1 MEKKKNKISLAI
13 MVRAGFLVAIS
24 IVMTRFAYVMLPVA
38 GVGALRISFGEVP
51 LMISGVMFGPMVGA
65 LTGIAADLIG
75 FLINPQGPYY
85 PGFTLSSALWGIIPG
100 LFVIYF
106 KSRKN
111 DENIYSFN
119 KMLII
124 AFVTTIIVS
133 VLLNTLW
140 LSQLFGRGF
149 MVLLPTRLIAS
160 IINIPIYAFV
170 ISYLMKYLKQFA
182 NLD

>member
-1 MEKKKNKISLAI
+1 
-13 MVRAGFLVAIS
+13 
-24 IVMTRFAYVMLPVA
+24 
-38 GVGALRISFGEVP
+38 
-51 LMISGVMFGPMVGA
+51 
-65 LTGIAADLIG
+65 
-75 FLINPQGPYY
+75 
-85 PGFTLSSALWGIIPG
+85 
-100 LFVIYF
+100 
-106 KSRKN
+106 
-111 DENIYSFN
+111 
-119 KMLII
+119 
-124 AFVTTIIVS
+124 VTTIIVS